1 MGERII
7 VAGGAGY
14 IGSHVCVSLLDAGYS
29 LMVIDNFANSHPES
43 LSRVRQISGVND
55 PDRLTL
61 VEADFARPEDR
72 ARIIDAICSF
82 RPAGAIHLAGL
93 KAVGE
98 SVAEPARYY
107 ATNINATFGLIEG
120 LEAAGARQ
128 LVFSSSATVYGDLN
142 ANPISEAGR
151 TGPTNPYGHT
161 KLMIEQMLTDL
172 TRADERWRVCNL
184 RYFNPVGAH
193 PSGLIGEDPNDIPN
207 NLFPFIAQVAVGR
220 RETLQIYGDD
230 YPTPDGTGVRDYI
243 HVCDLARGHLRA
255 LEFLSDGANGGAHVF
270 NLGTGIGYSVK
281 QVRDAFAEAAGRAI
295 ASQIA
300 PRRHGD
306 VAENYADAHLAAEKL
321 NWTAEK
327 TLAEMCA
334 DHWRWQSQN
343 PNGFAG

>member
-1 MGERII
+1 MDKRII

-14 IGSHVCVSLLDAGYS
+14 IGSHVCVSLIEAGYS
-29 LMVIDNFANSHPES
+29 LMVVDNFANSHPES
-43 LSRVRQISGVND
+43 LNRVRQITGVND

-61 VEADFARPEDR
+61 VEADLASPADR
-72 ARIIDAICSF
+72 TQIIDAICSF
-82 RPAGAIHLAGL
+82 QPSGAIHLAGL

-98 SVAEPARYY
+98 SVAEPVRYY
-107 ATNINATFGLIEG
+107 QTNINATFGLIAG
-120 LEAAGARQ
+120 LEAAGARH

-142 ANPISEAGR
+142 ANPVSERGA

-161 KLMIEQMLTDL
+161 KLMIEQMLNDL
-172 TRADERWRVCNL
+172 ARADARWRVCNL

-207 NLFPFIAQVAVGR
+207 NLFPYIAQVAVGR
-220 RETLQIYGDD
+220 RETLEIFGDD

-243 HVCDLARGHLRA
+243 HVSDLAHGHLRA
-255 LEFLSDGANGGAHVF
+255 LEFLGAEKKGGAHVF

-281 QVRDAFAEAAGRAI
+281 EVRDAFALAAGREI
-295 ASQIA
+295 AAQIA
-300 PRRHGD
+300 PRRAGD
-306 VAENYADAHLAAEKL
+306 VAENYADARRAAAHL

-327 TLAEMCA
+327 TLAQMCA

-343 PNGFAG
+343 PKGFAG